1 METKFFTIPGRLQ
14 KCVKS
19 DIISHTGQFTENT
32 LFFIKNIGTLNFYGT
47 YKLQNVNTH
56 LDSYEV
62 TRNKKYYK
70 KEVEV
75 LVANNLIYKLIADD
89 TNAELIFK
97 MYIRTAD
104 EFDLFEGANFLAM
117 NTIYYLMSSENHQGT
132 FKVNSDSD
140 SKLEQ
145 MKYNAIQGPFFI
157 SPYTNIDSIKTK
169 IAEGSIFVPYKKQ
182 KFEQIEIQKTA

>member
-70 KEVEV
+70 KEVEI

-117 NTIYYLMSSENHQGT
+117 NTIYYVFNATNHI
-132 FKVNSDSD
+132 
-140 SKLEQ
+140 E
-145 MKYNAIQGPFFI
+145 GPFLI
-157 SPYTNIDSIKTK
+157 NPYTNIDSIKTK